1 MERKN
6 VLVPEADL
14 ARQRDFEARIRAM
27 FADRQA
33 HPVACVD
40 TFGCPLV

>member
-1 MERKN
+1 MNREN

-14 ARQRDFEARIRAM
+14 ARQRGFEERIRGL
-27 FADRQA
+27 FAARQA
-33 HPVACVD
+33 HPLACVD

>member
-6 VLVPEADL
+6 VLIPQADL
-14 ARQRDFEARIRAM
+14 DRQREFEEKIRTM
-27 FADRQA
+27 FASREA

>member
-6 VLVPEADL
+6 VLIPQADL
-14 ARQRDFEARIRAM
+14 DRQREFETKIREM
-27 FADRQA
+27 FANRQA
-33 HPVACVD
+33 HPRACVD